1 MAIPIEQIADEM
13 YALVAECQG
22 KKNLKPADLIKAMI
36 ARHGEADC
44 TRGDCKQALRTL
56 IDSERCVYSYF
67 GESYVTLPHREG
79 AAPDET

>member
-1 MAIPIEQIADEM
+1 MAIPIEQVADEM

-36 ARHGEADC
+36 ARHGEANC
-44 TRGDCKQALRTL
+44 TRSDCKQALRTL

-67 GESYVTLPHREG
+67 GGSYIQLP
-79 AAPDET
+79 PKETVEA

>member
-13 YALVAECQG
+13 YTMVAECQG

-36 ARHGEADC
+36 ARYGEANC
-44 TRGDCKQALRTL
+44 GKAECKQALRAL

-67 GESYVTLPHREG
+67 GESYVTLPHKEG
-79 AAPDET
+79 AAPED